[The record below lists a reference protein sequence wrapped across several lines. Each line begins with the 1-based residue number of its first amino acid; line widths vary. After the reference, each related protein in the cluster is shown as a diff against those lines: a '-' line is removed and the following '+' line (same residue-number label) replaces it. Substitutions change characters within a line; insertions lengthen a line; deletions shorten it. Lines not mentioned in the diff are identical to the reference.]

1 MLKRLFIKN
10 YKNTDDPEV
19 RNQYGKVAGVFG
31 IFTNIILGIIKLIIG
46 MISNSVS
53 IIADAANNIA
63 DTASSILT
71 IIGFK
76 LSSKKPDKDHP
87 YGYARYEYVAGF
99 VIAIMMFIMGLTFAK
114 ESIVKIFNP
123 EELVINWITYLILV
137 IAIIGKGI
145 QMLVYLDFAK
155 AINSNTLKANSVDTR
170 NDIIS
175 TTAILIS
182 MIIMGIFKINLDGIL
197 GLAVSG
203 FVIYSSIGMIKEV
216 LEPIIGIVPTEEQV
230 KEISEKLLKYDYVE
244 GIHDLVIHN
253 YGVHNDFVTVHVEI
267 DSKMD
272 IMKAHDM
279 MDNIEKDFR
288 DELGISLTIH
298 MDPIVVGDPKID
310 MLQTKVVQALHK
322 LDQELKI
329 HDFRVVQG
337 ITHTNILFDC
347 IVPFEKNHT
356 EESLKEYLMKEIV
369 PEKEIYY
376 YIIEIDRPFVS

>member
-1 MLKRLFIKN
+1 MLKKLFIKN

-46 MISNSVS
+46 IISNSVS

-99 VIAIMMFIMGLTFAK
+99 VIAIMMLIMGLTFAK

-182 MIIMGIFKINLDGIL
+182 MIIMGIFKINIDGLL

-216 LEPIIGIVPTEEQV
+216 LEPIIGIVPTEVQV
-230 KEISEKLLKYDYVE
+230 NEITEKILKYEHVE

-279 MDNIEKDFR
+279 MDNIEKDFK
-288 DELGISLTIH
+288 DELGICLTIH
-298 MDPIVVGDPKID
+298 MDPIVVGDPEID
-310 MLQTKVVQALHK
+310 MLQTKVVQAIHK
-322 LDQELKI
+322 LDTELKI
-329 HDFRVVQG
+329 HDFRVVKG

-347 IVPFEKNHT
+347 IVPFEKEYT
-356 EESLKEYLMKEIV
+356 EESLKEYLMKEII

-376 YIIEIDRPFVS
+376 YIVQIDRPFTV

>member
-1 MLKRLFIKN
+1 MLKKLFIKN

-31 IFTNIILGIIKLIIG
+31 IFTNIILGIIKLVIG
-46 MISNSVS
+46 IISNSVS
-53 IIADAANNIA
+53 IMADAANNIA

-76 LSSKKPDKDHP
+76 LSSKKPDKEHP

-99 VIAIMMFIMGLTFAK
+99 VIAIMMLIMGLTFAK
-114 ESIVKIFNP
+114 ESVVKIFNP

-137 IAIIGKGI
+137 IAIIGKMI
-145 QMLVYLDFAK
+145 QMLVYLDFSK

-182 MIIMGIFKINLDGIL
+182 MIIMGIFKINIDGLL

-230 KEISEKLLKYDYVE
+230 NKITEKILKYDYVE

-279 MDNIEKDFR
+279 MDNIEKDFK

-298 MDPIVVGDPKID
+298 MDPIVVGDPEID
-310 MLQTKVVQALHK
+310 MLQTKVVQAIHK
-322 LDQELKI
+322 LDKELKI
-329 HDFRVVQG
+329 HDFRVVKG
-337 ITHTNILFDC
+337 FTHTNILFDC
-347 IVPFEKNHT
+347 IVPFEKEHT
-356 EESLKEYLMKEIV
+356 EESLKEHLMKEII
-369 PEKEIYY
+369 PENEVYY
-376 YIIEIDRPFVS
+376 YIIQIDRPFVS

>member
-114 ESIVKIFNP
+114 ESILKIFNP

-145 QMLVYLDFAK
+145 QMLVYLDFSK

-182 MIIMGIFKINLDGIL
+182 MIIMGIFKINIDGLL

-230 KEISEKLLKYDYVE
+230 QEITEKILKYDYVE

-279 MDNIEKDFR
+279 MDNIEKDFK
-288 DELGISLTIH
+288 DDLGISLTIH
-298 MDPIVVGDPKID
+298 MDPIVVGDPEIDKLQAKII
-310 MLQTKVVQALHK
+310 QSIHK
-322 LDQELKI
+322 LDQDLKI
-329 HDFRVVQG
+329 HDFRVVKG
-337 ITHTNILFDC
+337 LTHTNILFDC
-347 IVPFEKNHT
+347 IVPFEKEHT
-356 EESLKEYLMKEIV
+356 DESLKEYLMKEII

-376 YIIEIDRPFVS
+376 YIIQIDRPFVS

>member
-10 YKNTDDPEV
+10 YTNTQDPEV
-19 RNQYGKVAGVFG
+19 RNNYGKVAGAFG
-31 IFTNIILGIIKLIIG
+31 IVTNLVLGIIKIIIG
-46 MISNSVS
+46 IISNSVS
-53 IIADAANNIA
+53 IMADAINNIA
-63 DTASSILT
+63 DTASSVLT

-76 LSSKKPDKDHP
+76 LSSRKPDKQHP

-99 VIAIMMFIMGLTFAK
+99 VIAILMLIMGLTFAK

-123 EELVINWITYLILV
+123 EELTINSITYIILV
-137 IAIIGKGI
+137 IAIIGKII
-145 QMLVYLDFAK
+145 QMFVYLDFAK
-155 AINSNTLKANSVDTR
+155 AIDSNTLKTNAIDTR

-182 MIIMGIFKINLDGIL
+182 MIIMGIFHINLDGIL

-203 FVIYSSIGMIKEV
+203 LIIYSATGMIKEV

-230 KEISEKLLKYDYVE
+230 EEITKKLLSYESVE

-267 DSKMD
+267 DSTLE

-288 DELGISLTIH
+288 DELGIALTIH
-298 MDPIVVGDPKID
+298 MDPIVVNDPEVDKLQKIVIESI
-310 MLQTKVVQALHK
+310 KK
-322 LDQELKI
+322 LDNELKI
-329 HDFRVVQG
+329 HDFRVVKG

-347 IVPFEKNHT
+347 VVPYEKDHT
-356 EESLKEYLMKEIV
+356 NESLINHLLKTIK

-376 YIIEIDRPFVS
+376 YIVEIDRPFS

>member
-1 MLKRLFIKN
+1 MLKKLFIKN

-46 MISNSVS
+46 IISNSVS
-53 IIADAANNIA
+53 IMADAANNIA

-76 LSSKKPDKDHP
+76 LSSKKPDKEHP

-99 VIAIMMFIMGLTFAK
+99 VIAIMMLIMGLTFAK

-145 QMLVYLDFAK
+145 QMLVYLDFSK

-182 MIIMGIFKINLDGIL
+182 MIVMGIFKINLDGIL
-197 GLAVSG
+197 GLVVSG

-230 KEISEKLLKYDYVE
+230 KEITEKLLKYDYVE

-279 MDNIEKDFR
+279 MDNIEKDFK
-288 DELGISLTIH
+288 DELGIALTIH
-298 MDPIVVGDPKID
+298 MDPIVVGDPIID
-310 MLQTKVVQALHK
+310 KLQTKVVQAIHK

-347 IVPFEKNHT
+347 IVPFEKEHT
-356 EESLKEYLMKEIV
+356 EESLKEYLMKEII

-376 YIIEIDRPFVS
+376 YVIQIDRPYC

>member
-1 MLKRLFIKN
+1 MLKKLFIKN

-46 MISNSVS
+46 IISNSVS
-53 IIADAANNIA
+53 IMADATNNIA

-76 LSSKKPDKDHP
+76 LSSKKPDKEHP

-99 VIAIMMFIMGLTFAK
+99 VIAIMMLIMGLTFAK
-114 ESIVKIFNP
+114 ESVVKIFNP
-123 EELVINWITYLILV
+123 EQLVINWITYLILV
-137 IAIIGKGI
+137 IAIIGKAV
-145 QMLVYLDFAK
+145 QMLVYLDFSK

-182 MIIMGIFKINLDGIL
+182 MIIMGIFKINIDGIL

-230 KEISEKLLKYDYVE
+230 NQITEKILKYDYVE

-279 MDNIEKDFR
+279 MDNIEKDFK

-310 MLQTKVVQALHK
+310 MLQTKVVQAIHK
-322 LDQELKI
+322 LDKELKI

-337 ITHTNILFDC
+337 VTHTNILFDC
-347 IVPFEKNHT
+347 IVPFEKEHT
-356 EESLKEYLMKEIV
+356 EESLKEYLMKEII
-369 PEKEIYY
+369 PENEIYY
-376 YIIEIDRPFVS
+376 YVIEIDRPFVS

>member
-46 MISNSVS
+46 IISNSVS
-53 IIADAANNIA
+53 IMADAANNIA

-76 LSSKKPDKDHP
+76 LSSKNPDKEHP

-99 VIAIMMFIMGLTFAK
+99 VIAIMMLIMGLTFAK
-114 ESIVKIFNP
+114 ESLVKIFNP

-182 MIIMGIFKINLDGIL
+182 MIIMGIFKINIDGLL
-197 GLAVSG
+197 GLVVSG

-230 KEISEKLLKYDYVE
+230 NQITEKILKYDYVE

-279 MDNIEKDFR
+279 MDNIEKDFK

-298 MDPIVVGDPKID
+298 MDPIVVGDPEID
-310 MLQTKVVQALHK
+310 MLQTKVVQAIHN
-322 LDQELKI
+322 LDKELKI
-329 HDFRVVQG
+329 HDFRVVKG

-347 IVPFEKNHT
+347 IVPFEKEHT
-356 EESLKEYLMKEIV
+356 EESLKEYLMKEII
-369 PEKEIYY
+369 PENEIYY
-376 YIIEIDRPFVS
+376 YIIQIDRPFVS

>member
-1 MLKRLFIKN
+1 MLKKLFIKN

-46 MISNSVS
+46 IISNSVS

-87 YGYARYEYVAGF
+87 YGYARYEYIAGF
-99 VIAIMMFIMGLTFAK
+99 VIAIMMLIMGLTFAK

-182 MIIMGIFKINLDGIL
+182 MIIMGIFEINIDGLL

-216 LEPIIGIVPTEEQV
+216 LEPIIGIIPTEEQV
-230 KEISEKLLKYDYVE
+230 NEITEKLLKYDYVE

-279 MDNIEKDFR
+279 MDNIEKDFK
-288 DELGISLTIH
+288 DELGICLTIH
-298 MDPIVVGDPKID
+298 MDPIVVGDPEID
-310 MLQTKVVQALHK
+310 MLQTKVVQAIHK
-322 LDQELKI
+322 LDTELKI
-329 HDFRVVQG
+329 HDFRVVKG

-347 IVPFEKNHT
+347 IVPFEKEHT
-356 EESLKEYLMKEIV
+356 EESLKEYLMKEII

-376 YIIEIDRPFVS
+376 YIVQIDRPFVS

>member
-1 MLKRLFIKN
+1 MLKKLFIKN
-10 YKNTDDPEV
+10 YTNTQDPEV
-19 RNQYGKVAGVFG
+19 RNNYGKVAGAFG
-31 IFTNIILGIIKLIIG
+31 IVTNLVLGIIKIIIG
-46 MISNSVS
+46 VISNSVS
-53 IIADAANNIA
+53 IMADAINNIA

-76 LSSKKPDKDHP
+76 LSSKKPDKNHP

-99 VIAIMMFIMGLTFAK
+99 VIAILMLLMGLTFAQ
-114 ESIVKIFNP
+114 ESLTKIFNP
-123 EELVINWITYLILV
+123 EELTINSITYIILV
-137 IAIIGKGI
+137 IAIIGKII
-145 QMLVYLDFAK
+145 QMFVYLDFAK
-155 AINSNTLKANSVDTR
+155 AIDSNTLKTNAIDTR

-203 FVIYSSIGMIKEV
+203 LIIYSATGMIKEV

-230 KEISEKLLKYDYVE
+230 EEISKELLSYENVQ

-267 DSKMD
+267 DSKLD

-279 MDNIEKDFR
+279 MDNIEKDFK
-288 DELGISLTIH
+288 DELGIQLTIH
-298 MDPIVVGDPKID
+298 MDPIELNNPKVD
-310 MLQTKVVQALHK
+310 KLHKLVIESIKK

-329 HDFRVVQG
+329 HDFRIVEG

-347 IVPFEKNHT
+347 IVPFEKDYTKELIINHLT
-356 EESLKEYLMKEIV
+356 QTIV
-369 PEKEIYY
+369 PEKEMYY
-376 YIIEIDRPFVS
+376 YVIEIDRPFS

>member
-1 MLKRLFIKN
+1 MLKKLFIKN
-10 YKNTDDPEV
+10 YKNTDDPLV
-19 RNQYGKVAGVFG
+19 RNQYGKVAGIFG
-31 IFTNIILGIIKLIIG
+31 IFTNLVLGIIKLVIG
-46 MISNSVS
+46 LISHSVS
-53 IIADAANNIA
+53 IMADAANNIA

-76 LSSKKPDKDHP
+76 LSNKKPDKDHP

-99 VIAIMMFIMGLTFAK
+99 VIAILMLIMGLTFAK
-114 ESIVKIFNP
+114 EALIKVFNP

-145 QMLVYLDFAK
+145 QMLVYLDFSK
-155 AINSNTLKANSVDTR
+155 AINSNTLKANAVDTR

-182 MIIMGIFKINLDGIL
+182 MIIMGIFKINIDGLL

-203 FVIYSSIGMIKEV
+203 FVIYSSVNMIKEV
-216 LEPIIGIVPTEEQV
+216 LEPIIGIIPTEEQV
-230 KEISEKLLKYDYVE
+230 KEITEKLLKYEYVE

-253 YGVHNDFVTVHVEI
+253 YGVHNDFVTVHVEF

-272 IMKAHDM
+272 IMKAHDFI
-279 MDNIEKDFR
+279 DNIEKDFK
-288 DELGISLTIH
+288 DELGIALTVH
-298 MDPIVVGDPKID
+298 MDPIVVGDPRID
-310 MLQTKVVQALHK
+310 KLQEKVIQLIHK
-322 LDQELKI
+322 LDKDLKI
-329 HDFRVVQG
+329 HDFRVVEG

-347 IVPFEKNHT
+347 IVPYEKNHT
-356 EESLKEYLMKEIV
+356 EESLKEYLMKELI

-376 YIIEIDRPFVS
+376 YIIQIDRPYV

>member
-1 MLKRLFIKN
+1 MLKKLFIKN
-10 YKNTDDPEV
+10 YKNTDDPDV
-19 RNQYGKVAGVFG
+19 RNQYGKVAGIFG
-31 IFTNIILGIIKLIIG
+31 IFTNIFLGIIKLIIG
-46 MISNSVS
+46 IISNSVS

-63 DTASSILT
+63 DTASSVLT

-76 LSSKKPDKDHP
+76 LSSKKPDKEHP
-87 YGYARYEYVAGF
+87 YGYARYEYIAGF

-123 EELVINWITYLILV
+123 EDLVINWITYLILI
-137 IAIIGKGI
+137 IAIVGKGI
-145 QMLVYLDFAK
+145 QMLVYLDFSK

-182 MIIMGIFKINLDGIL
+182 MIIMGIFKINLDGLL
-197 GLAVSG
+197 GLAVSS

-216 LEPIIGIVPTEEQV
+216 LEPIIGIIPTEKQV
-230 KEISEKLLKYDYVE
+230 QDITEKILKYEYVE

-253 YGVHNDFVTVHVEI
+253 YGVHNDFATVHVEI

-279 MDNIEKDFR
+279 MDNIEKDFKE
-288 DELGISLTIH
+288 DLGIDLTIH
-298 MDPIVVGDPKID
+298 MDPIVVGDPTID
-310 MLQTKVVQALHK
+310 LLQTKVVRAIHK
-322 LDQELKI
+322 LDSELKI
-329 HDFRVVQG
+329 HDFRVVKG

-347 IVPFEKNHT
+347 IVPFEKEHT
-356 EESLKEYLMKEIV
+356 DESIKEYLMKEIV

-376 YIIEIDRPFVS
+376 YVIQIDRPFVN

>member
-1 MLKRLFIKN
+1 MLKKIFIKN
-10 YKNTDDPEV
+10 YQDTNNPDV
-19 RNQYGKVAGVFG
+19 RNQYGKVAGIFG

-46 MISNSVS
+46 IISNSVS

-63 DTASSILT
+63 DTASSLLT

-114 ESIVKIFNP
+114 ESIMKIFNP
-123 EELVINWITYLILV
+123 EELIINWITYLILI
-137 IAIIGKGI
+137 IAIIGKCI
-145 QMLVYLDFAK
+145 QMLVYLDFSK

-175 TTAILIS
+175 TTTILIS
-182 MIIMGIFKINLDGIL
+182 MIIMGIFKINIDGLL

-203 FVIYSSIGMIKEV
+203 FVIYSSTNMIKEV

-230 KEISEKLLKYDYVE
+230 KEISEKLLNYEYVE

-267 DSKMD
+267 DSKLD

-288 DELGISLTIH
+288 DDLGIALTIH
-298 MDPIVVGDPKID
+298 MDPIVVGDPRID
-310 MLQTKVVQALHK
+310 ALQAKVIQALHN
-322 LDQELKI
+322 LDKELKI
-329 HDFRVVQG
+329 HDFRVVEG

-347 IVPFEKNHT
+347 IVPFEKNISSENLIEH
-356 EESLKEYLMKEIV
+356 LNKEII
-369 PEKEIYY
+369 PEKEINY
-376 YIIEIDRPFVS
+376 YIIEIDRPYTM

>member
-1 MLKRLFIKN
+1 MADGINNLA
-10 YKNTDDPEV
+10 D
-19 RNQYGKVAGVFG
+19 AG
-31 IFTNIILGIIKLIIG
+31 
-46 MISNSVS
+46 SS
-53 IIADAANNIA
+53 II
-63 DTASSILT
+63 TL
-71 IIGFK
+71 IGFK

-99 VIAIMMFIMGLTFAK
+99 VIAIMMLIMGLTFAK
-114 ESIVKIFNP
+114 EAIVKIFSP
-123 EELVINWITYLILV
+123 EELTINWITYLILV

-145 QMLVYLDFAK
+145 QMLVYLDFSK

-182 MIIMGIFKINLDGIL
+182 MIIMGIFKINIDGLL

-203 FVIYSSIGMIKEV
+203 FVIYSSIQMIKEV

-230 KEISEKLLKYDYVE
+230 KEISEKLLSYEYVE

-267 DSKMD
+267 DSKLD

-288 DELGISLTIH
+288 DELGIALTIH
-298 MDPIVVGDPKID
+298 MDPIVVGDPRID
-310 MLQTKVVQALHK
+310 ALQAKVIQVLHN
-322 LDQELKI
+322 LDKELKI
-329 HDFRVVQG
+329 HDFRVVEG

-347 IVPFEKNHT
+347 VVPYEKNYTLDDIKTHLT
-356 EESLKEYLMKEIV
+356 NTII
-369 PEKEIYY
+369 PENEIYY
-376 YIIEIDRPFVS
+376 YVVQIDRPYC

>member
-1 MLKRLFIKN
+1 MLKKLFIKN

-31 IFTNIILGIIKLIIG
+31 IFTNIILGIVKLIIG
-46 MISNSVS
+46 IISNSVS
-53 IIADAANNIA
+53 IMADAANNIA

-99 VIAIMMFIMGLTFAK
+99 VIAIMMLIMGLTFAK
-114 ESIVKIFNP
+114 ESVIKIFNP

-145 QMLVYLDFAK
+145 QMLVYLDFSK

-182 MIIMGIFKINLDGIL
+182 MIIMGIFEINIDGLL
-197 GLAVSG
+197 GLIVSG

-230 KEISEKLLKYDYVE
+230 KEISEKILKYEYVE

-253 YGVHNDFVTVHVEI
+253 YGVHNDFATVHVEI

-288 DELGISLTIH
+288 DNLGIALTIH

-310 MLQTKVVQALHK
+310 MLQTKVIQAIHK
-322 LDQELKI
+322 LDPELKI

-337 ITHTNILFDC
+337 FTHTNILFDC

-356 EESLKEYLMKEIV
+356 QDSLIEYLNKEII
-369 PEKEIYY
+369 PENEIYY
-376 YIIEIDRPFVS
+376 YIIEIDRPFTK